1 MDLFARWV
9 AMISIVARADETIR
23 LRRRGLRLEYA
34 TLGWNVVGS
43 VLVLAAALTA
53 RSVALAG
60 FGLDS
65 LIEIVASL
73 VVVWQLQEMQAV
85 ERERR
90 ALQIIGIAFLLLA
103 VYIAGQSIYVLV
115 SEVRPHPSLLGIV
128 WLALTVVAM
137 FALAAAKQAT
147 GRALG
152 NRVLQT
158 EARVT
163 LIDGLLA
170 AAVLTGLMLNAA
182 IGWWWADPAA
192 AFAIVYYGLRE
203 GRHALRET
211 SSSR

>member
-1 MDLFARWV
+1 
-9 AMISIVARADETIR
+9 MIAAVSAVETGTEH

-34 TLGWNVVGS
+34 TLAWNVVGS
-43 VLVLAAALTA
+43 VLVLAAAVLA

-73 VVVWQLQEMQAV
+73 VVVWQLRELQAV

-90 ALQIIGIAFLLLA
+90 ALRIIGLAFLLLA
-103 VYIAGQSIYVLV
+103 AYIAAQSTYVLA
-115 SEVRPHPSLLGIV
+115 SEAHPRRSLLGIV
-128 WLALTVVAM
+128 WLALTAAAM
-137 FALAAAKQAT
+137 FALAAGKRAT

-163 LIDGLLA
+163 VIDGLLA
-170 AAVLTGLMLNAA
+170 SAVLVGLILNAA
-182 IGWWWADPAA
+182 VRWWWADPAA
-192 AFAIVYYGLRE
+192 AFVIVYYGLRE
-203 GRHALRET
+203 GWHALHEPVE
-211 SSSR
+211 

>member
-1 MDLFARWV
+1 V
-9 AMISIVARADETIR
+9 AAADETIRLR

-34 TLGWNVVGS
+34 TLVWNVVGS
-43 VLVLAAALTA
+43 VLVVAAALAA
-53 RSVALAG
+53 RSVALTG

-85 ERERR
+85 ERERH

-103 VYIAGQSIYVLV
+103 VYIAGQSIYVLL
-115 SEVRPHPSLLGIV
+115 SEVRPHHSLLGIV

-137 FALAAAKQAT
+137 FALAAGKRAT

-170 AAVLTGLMLNAA
+170 AAVLTGLILNAA

-192 AFAIVYYGLRE
+192 AFVIVYYGLRE

>member
-1 MDLFARWV
+1 
-9 AMISIVARADETIR
+9 MISIVTAADETIR

-43 VLVLAAALTA
+43 VLVLAAALAA

-115 SEVRPHPSLLGIV
+115 SEARPHHSLLGIV
-128 WLALTVVAM
+128 WLALTAVAM
-137 FALAAAKQAT
+137 FALAASKWAT

-163 LIDGLLA
+163 AIDGLLA
-170 AAVLTGLMLNAA
+170 TAVLTGLILNAA

-192 AFAIVYYGLRE
+192 AFVIVYYGLRE

>member
-1 MDLFARWV
+1 MRRFACAGAGCGWSTRRSVGTSSAPCSCSPRLSWPG
-9 AMISIVARADETIR
+9 R
-23 LRRRGLRLEYA
+23 LR
-34 TLGWNVVGS
+34 WP
-43 VLVLAAALTA
+43 
-53 RSVALAG
+53 G

-85 ERERR
+85 ERELR
-90 ALQIIGIAFLLLA
+90 ALRIIGVAFLLLA

-115 SEVRPHPSLLGIV
+115 SGVRPHHSLLGIV
-128 WLALTVVAM
+128 WLALTAVAM
-137 FALAAAKQAT
+137 FALAAGKRAT

-152 NRVLQT
+152 NRVLQM

-163 LIDGLLA
+163 VIDGLLA
-170 AAVLTGLMLNAA
+170 TAVLTGLILNAA

-192 AFAIVYYGLRE
+192 AFVIVYYGLRE